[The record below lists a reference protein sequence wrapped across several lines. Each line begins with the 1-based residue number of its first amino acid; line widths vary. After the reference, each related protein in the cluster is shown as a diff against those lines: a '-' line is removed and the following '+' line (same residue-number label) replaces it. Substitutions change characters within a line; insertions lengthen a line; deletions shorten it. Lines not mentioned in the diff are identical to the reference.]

1 MSIIDTNKLQLFL
14 WRKYLPFLHH
24 NSAAKGTP
32 YDYLSVFF
40 KDSDNNRYIL
50 KEIHITDNGQ
60 NGYVSLSSL
69 YQTIEINKKL
79 IDIPEMDAELV
90 HYKKNYT
97 QRYTGI
103 IAFAID
109 RTLKIVTLKSQ
120 IARLKGKVVS
130 GTKATTETISRDRFN
145 LLRLLVA
152 SYVNQRPSRTSSGF
166 SQDEV
171 IALLYG
177 TLWYKHIKNE
187 AFRRKIKLLL
197 ESLVISGDLT
207 ETQGGYYVQGQAIT
221 TLVEYEKEDLR
232 VSQQQKMHKNIVRFM
247 FVITVATLLII
258 LVLLGMAG
266 IVDLTAIWQKILQI
280 KPIRFMLKFI

>member
-1 MSIIDTNKLQLFL
+1 MSIINTNKLQLFL

-32 YDYLSVFF
+32 YDYFSVFF

-69 YQTIEINKKL
+69 YQTSEINKKL

-152 SYVNQRPSRTSSGF
+152 SYVNQRPSRNSSGF

-207 ETQGGYYVQGQAIT
+207 ETHGGYYVQGQAIT
-221 TLVEYEKEDLR
+221 TLVEYEKEDRR

>member
-1 MSIIDTNKLQLFL
+1 MSIINTNKLQLFL

-32 YDYLSVFF
+32 YDYFSVFF

-69 YQTIEINKKL
+69 YQTSEINKKL

-207 ETQGGYYVQGQAIT
+207 ETHGGYYVQGQAIT
-221 TLVEYEKEDLR
+221 TLVEYEKEDRR
-232 VSQQQKMHKNIVRFM
+232 VSQQQKMHKDIVRFM

>member
-32 YDYLSVFF
+32 YDYFSVFF

-50 KEIHITDNGQ
+50 KEIHITDNEQ
-60 NGYVSLSSL
+60 NSYVSLSSL
-69 YQTIEINKKL
+69 YQTSEINKKF

-120 IARLKGKVVS
+120 IARLKGKVIS

-152 SYVNQRPSRTSSGF
+152 SYVHQRPSRTSSGF

-207 ETQGGYYVQGQAIT
+207 ETRGGYYVQGQAIT
-221 TLVEYEKEDLR
+221 TLVEYEKEERR

>member
-32 YDYLSVFF
+32 YDYFSVFF

-50 KEIHITDNGQ
+50 KEIHITDNEQ
-60 NGYVSLSSL
+60 NSYVSLSSL
-69 YQTIEINKKL
+69 FQTSEINKKF

-120 IARLKGKVVS
+120 FARLKGKVVS

-221 TLVEYEKEDLR
+221 TLVEYEKEDRR

>member
-32 YDYLSVFF
+32 YDYFSVFL

-69 YQTIEINKKL
+69 YQTSEINKKL

-120 IARLKGKVVS
+120 FARLKGKVVS

-221 TLVEYEKEDLR
+221 TLVEYEKEDRR

>member
-1 MSIIDTNKLQLFL
+1 MSIIDINRMKLFL
-14 WRKYLPFLHH
+14 WRKYLPLLQS

-32 YDYLSVFF
+32 YDYYSVFL
-40 KDSDNNRYIL
+40 KDAENNRYIL
-50 KEIHITDNGQ
+50 QNIQDWDNAQDASLSLKSLHQ
-60 NGYVSLSSL
+60 NGDIV
-69 YQTIEINKKL
+69 KKL
-79 IDIPEMDAELV
+79 VDIPEMDAEIV

-97 QRYTGI
+97 QPYKSI
-103 IAFAID
+103 IAFALD
-109 RTLKIVTLKSQ
+109 RTLKVITFKTQL
-120 IARLKGKVVS
+120 ARLKGRVVS
-130 GTKATTETISRDRFN
+130 GAKSDTETISRDRFN

-166 SQDEV
+166 SVDEV

-207 ETQGGYYVQGQAIT
+207 EDQGVYYVQGQAIT
-221 TLVEYEKEDLR
+221 TLVEYEKEDRR
-232 VSQQQKMHKNIVRFM
+232 VTQQQKMHKNIVRFM

-266 IVDLTAIWQKILQI
+266 IVDLSAIWQKILQI
-280 KPIRFMLKFI
+280 KPVRFMLKFI

>member
-1 MSIIDTNKLQLFL
+1 MSIINTNKLQLFL
-14 WRKYLPFLHH
+14 WCKYLPFLHH

-32 YDYLSVFF
+32 YDYFSVFF

-50 KEIHITDNGQ
+50 KDIHITDNGQ

-69 YQTIEINKKL
+69 YQTSEINKKL

-207 ETQGGYYVQGQAIT
+207 ETHGGYYVQGQAIT
-221 TLVEYEKEDLR
+221 TLVEYEKEDRR

>member
-32 YDYLSVFF
+32 YDYFSVFF

-69 YQTIEINKKL
+69 YQTSEINKKL

-130 GTKATTETISRDRFN
+130 GTEATTETISRDRFN

-221 TLVEYEKEDLR
+221 TLVEYEKENRR

>member
-32 YDYLSVFF
+32 YDYFSVFF

-50 KEIHITDNGQ
+50 KEIHITDNEQ
-60 NGYVSLSSL
+60 NSYVSLSSL
-69 YQTIEINKKL
+69 YQTSEINKKF

-109 RTLKIVTLKSQ
+109 RTLKIMTLKSQ
-120 IARLKGKVVS
+120 IARLKGKVIS

-207 ETQGGYYVQGQAIT
+207 ETRGGYYVQGQAIT
-221 TLVEYEKEDLR
+221 TLVEYEKEERR

>member
-1 MSIIDTNKLQLFL
+1 MSLINVEKMQISL
-14 WRKYLPFLHH
+14 WRKYLPLLLRH
-24 NSAAKGTP
+24 SADKGTP
-32 YDYLSVFF
+32 HDYYSVFF
-40 KDSDNNRYIL
+40 KDAENNRYIL
-50 KEIHITDNGQ
+50 KAAHTAENGQ
-60 NGYVSLSSL
+60 DGVLSLSSL
-69 YQTIEINKKL
+69 YQTGDVTKKL
-79 IDIPEMDAELV
+79 ADIPEMDAEIV

-97 QRYTGI
+97 QHYKSI
-103 IAFAID
+103 FLFALD
-109 RTLKIVTLKSQ
+109 RTLKVITLKTQ
-120 IARLKGKVVS
+120 IARLKGRVVS
-130 GTKATTETISRDRFN
+130 GAKSDTETISRDRFN

-207 ETQGGYYVQGQAIT
+207 ESQGVYYVQGQAIT
-221 TLVEYEKEDLR
+221 TLVEYEKEDRR

-266 IVDLTAIWQKILQI
+266 IVDLSAIWQKILQI
-280 KPIRFMLKFI
+280 KPVRFMLKFI

>member
-32 YDYLSVFF
+32 YDYFSVFF